1 MANPKTIAKLEA
13 AIRRRIA
20 YCLQFEVSDPRSGF
34 VTITGVELST
44 DLSVAKVRWSV
55 LDAERERARSEH
67 MLESARGFVQRQMG
81 RVINLRRLPRIQWV
95 YDDSMAE
102 AARLD
107 QLIKDAQAKDARIRG
122 DRPAGGDAATDPG
135 AASESPASQGTASAP
150 TEPAGAEGPSPTPDP
165 AE

>member
-1 MANPKTIAKLEA
+1 
-13 AIRRRIA
+13 
-20 YCLQFEVSDPRSGF
+20 
-34 VTITGVELST
+34 
-44 DLSVAKVRWSV
+44 
-55 LDAERERARSEH
+55 

-95 YDDSMAE
+95 YDDSLAE

-122 DRPAGGDAATDPG
+122 DRPDAAAPD
-135 AASESPASQGTASAP
+135 AAAAPAAGEVP
-150 TEPAGAEGPSPTPDP
+150 TEADDAAPTPDP

>member
-34 VTITGVELST
+34 VTITGVELSS

-55 LDAERERARSEH
+55 LEPERERARSEH
-67 MLESARGFVQRQMG
+67 MLESARGFVQRQMS

-107 QLIKDAQAKDARIRG
+107 QLIRDAQAQDARIRG
-122 DRPAGGDAATDPG
+122 EAEQAPSPEQGEAEGAVGSDDRGLADPTGAGPDG
-135 AASESPASQGTASAP
+135 AAPQG
-150 TEPAGAEGPSPTPDP
+150 
-165 AE
+165 

>member
-95 YDDSMAE
+95 YDDSLAE

-122 DRPAGGDAATDPG
+122 DRPDAAAPD
-135 AASESPASQGTASAP
+135 AAAAPAAGEVP
-150 TEPAGAEGPSPTPDP
+150 TEADDAAPTPDP

>member
-95 YDDSMAE
+95 YDDSLAE

-122 DRPAGGDAATDPG
+122 DRPEAAAPDAA
-135 AASESPASQGTASAP
+135 AAPAAGEVP
-150 TEPAGAEGPSPTPDP
+150 TEADDAAPTPDP

>member
-81 RVINLRRLPRIQWV
+81 RVINLRRLPRIQWI
-95 YDDSMAE
+95 YDDSLAE

-122 DRPAGGDAATDPG
+122 DRPEAAAPDAAAPAPAP
-135 AASESPASQGTASAP
+135 AAGEVP
-150 TEPAGAEGPSPTPDP
+150 TEADDAAPTPDP

>member
-122 DRPAGGDAATDPG
+122 DRPDAAAPD
-135 AASESPASQGTASAP
+135 AAAAPAAGEVP
-150 TEPAGAEGPSPTPDP
+150 TEADDAAPTPDP

>member
-81 RVINLRRLPRIQWV
+81 RVINLRRLPRIQWI
-95 YDDSMAE
+95 YDDSLAE

-122 DRPAGGDAATDPG
+122 DRPEAAAPDAA
-135 AASESPASQGTASAP
+135 AAPAAGEVP
-150 TEPAGAEGPSPTPDP
+150 TEADDAAPTPDP

>member
-13 AIRRRIA
+13 GIRRRIA

-34 VTITGVELST
+34 VTITGVELSS

-55 LDAERERARSEH
+55 LEPDRERARSEH
-67 MLESARGFVQRQMG
+67 MLESARGFVQRQMS

-107 QLIKDAQAKDARIRG
+107 QLIRDAQAQDARIRG
-122 DRPAGGDAATDPG
+122 DAEQPGSSEPGEAMDEPEAGQDGLAGPMG
-135 AASESPASQGTASAP
+135 AGPDGEAP
-150 TEPAGAEGPSPTPDP
+150 RG
-165 AE
+165 

>member
-95 YDDSMAE
+95 YDDSLAE

-122 DRPAGGDAATDPG
+122 DRPDAAAPD
-135 AASESPASQGTASAP
+135 AAAAPAAGEVP
-150 TEPAGAEGPSPTPDP
+150 TEADDAAPTPDH

>member
-122 DRPAGGDAATDPG
+122 DRPEAAAPDAA
-135 AASESPASQGTASAP
+135 AAPAAGEVP
-150 TEPAGAEGPSPTPDP
+150 TEADDAAPTPDP

>member
-81 RVINLRRLPRIQWV
+81 RVINLRRLPRSQWV

-122 DRPAGGDAATDPG
+122 DRPEAAAPDAAPAP
-135 AASESPASQGTASAP
+135 AAGEVP
-150 TEPAGAEGPSPTPDP
+150 TEADDAAPTPDP

>member
-81 RVINLRRLPRIQWV
+81 RVINLRRLPRIQWI
-95 YDDSMAE
+95 YDDSLAE

-122 DRPAGGDAATDPG
+122 DRPDAAAPD
-135 AASESPASQGTASAP
+135 AAAAPAAGEVP
-150 TEPAGAEGPSPTPDP
+150 TEADDAAPTPDP